1 MIGASHV
8 FLSGHECGHR
18 VRIDQREGEAEAY
31 PAKYPDIV
39 SRYQGPTCS
48 TAGIATGIPTLC
60 RDRRDSTRPIP
71 ESRHQ
76 SRHDVAITQP
86 GKRSPSSREDWQAP
100 WVGRSIGAWT
110 GGLMQASVDHEA
122 GQFWTIQAHSRPIPR
137 RVCRLAC
144 RAMFRTAR
152 P

>member
-60 RDRRDSTRPIP
+60 RDRRDSTRPTP

-76 SRHDVAITQP
+76 SRHDAAITQS
-86 GKRSPSSREDWQAP
+86 GKRSPSSRE
-100 WVGRSIGAWT
+100 
-110 GGLMQASVDHEA
+110 A
-122 GQFWTIQAHSRPIPR
+122 GQFRAIQAHSRPIPR